1 MPVKKVTDL
10 TALTT
15 IADDDLVMVVD
26 VSDTTGS
33 ADGTS
38 KKITKANLTAGLGGE
53 QQVVLNGSFF
63 DVSIRN
69 VYMPLGNSELEN
81 GVMQRY
87 TQYVTPFAGVLK
99 RVVVRTNRTGRTTG
113 TFTMTLRELSE
124 TSNAV
129 TDIEAITFTPASYA
143 SYMTLVFDF
152 TSAAVMQENRAY
164 GLYLTNGTDAATGNV
179 AFTALM
185 EST

>member
-38 KKITKANLTAGLGGE
+38 KKITKANLTAGLGGA

-69 VYMPLGNSELEN
+69 VYMPMVGEIEN
-81 GVMQRY
+81 GIMQRY
-87 TQYVTPFAGVLK
+87 TQYITPFAGVLK

-164 GLYLTNGTDAATGNV
+164 GLYLTNGTNAATGNV
-179 AFTALM
+179 SFTALM